1 MKKKIA
7 SILLLLVLCLSMVVP
22 AFAENGFADEY
33 YRVIDMADLL
43 TDDQEQALL
52 SQLDE
57 ISLRQHFDVT
67 VITAETLEGYTVQDY
82 ADALFEHCSYGY
94 GDSRDGVL
102 LLISM
107 EDRDW
112 YIATHGYGITAFT
125 DAGIEYIGKQLKSDL
140 SAGDYAAAFRRY
152 GELCDDFVTQA
163 RSGDPYTRS
172 SLPKEPLATMWLFI
186 SICLGVAIAL
196 AVVGGMKGQLKTV
209 RRQAAAASY
218 LRPGSLQVTDSREM
232 FLYTN
237 VTQTARPKNDDSG
250 SSTHT
255 SSSGDTF
262 GGGGGKF

>member
-1 MKKKIA
+1 MKKRIA

-112 YIATHGYGITAFT
+112 YITTHGYGITAFT

-172 SLPKEPLATMWLFI
+172 NLPKEPLATMWLFI
-186 SICLGVAIAL
+186 SIGLGVAIAL
-196 AVVGGMKGQLKTV
+196 AVVGGMKGRLKTV

-218 LRPGSLQVTDSREM
+218 LRPGSLQVTDNREM

-237 VTQTARPKNDDSG
+237 VTQTARPKNDDFG